1 MVETRQQRFKGKHHK
16 LHLLRYG
23 PYKIMERVGDNAY
36 KLELPPQL
44 GIHVVL
50 NINNPKR
57 FEQSLLEE
65 EVAVKHPVDI
75 ILDFQPPLLEDT
87 ILEQRT
93 RHTRAQTHTSY
104 LVG

>member
-1 MVETRQQRFKGKHHK
+1 LAQWKEKAPHDQHLTPLEFQLGDNTVETRQQRFKGKHHK

-36 KLELPPQL
+36 KCELHPQL
-44 GIHVVL
+44 D
-50 NINNPKR
+50 
-57 FEQSLLEE
+57 
-65 EVAVKHPVDI
+65 PVDI